1 MANESYTVTGQ
12 LYKKN
17 PMEVKS
23 DKFSKIDFIIKT
35 DGEYPQ
41 YLQIQASNAKMSLL
55 DNVNVGDTV
64 TANVNVKGRL
74 WQSPQGEEKCFNTLE
89 LWKCDKVGQSTQ
101 PSIIQHNPNR
111 ETPVTNAEPSFDIH
125 F

>member
-17 PMEVKS
+17 PIEVKS

-55 DNVNVGDTV
+55 DNVNVGDSV
-64 TANVNVKGRL
+64 TASVNIRGRL
-74 WQSPQGEEKCFNTLE
+74 WEDRCFNSLE
-89 LWKCDKVGQSTQ
+89 LWQLTSVKQPLSTQ
-101 PSIIQHNPNR
+101 
-111 ETPVTNAEPSFDIH
+111 VKNAVDSLPKDDVSDELPF
-125 F
+125 

>member
-23 DKFSKIDFIIKT
+23 EKFSKIDFIIKT

-55 DNVNVGDTV
+55 DNVNVGDSV
-64 TANVNVKGRL
+64 TANVNIRGRL
-74 WQSPQGEEKCFNTLE
+74 WEDRCFNSLE
-89 LWKCDKVGQSTQ
+89 LWQLTSVKQ
-101 PSIIQHNPNR
+101 PPQGYATSAPPQQASA
-111 ETPVTNAEPSFDIH
+111 PVSDASAPPVSDDLPF
-125 F
+125 